1 MKPYLQRMR
10 AIALGWGAVGLVYSS
25 SSILQRQGIV
35 LQESAL
41 DRMIPYDPHG
51 VWLYLSF
58 FVLIPLTYASIELRR
73 VPWLTRAMQLCALVC
88 MMVFMLWPTTLVFPP
103 ITGDSIS
110 DAAMRLLAAGD
121 TTQNCLPSLHGA
133 LTLLCAWALLDRGRP
148 WRSLLAVLWG
158 LGIAYATVQTRRHLS
173 MDLAAG
179 MLLGLI
185 CGYVSQRRWN
195 PRTLKHGTPKLS
207 AVSSAKTAS
216 VEPVA
221 SHTTAMK
228 SPLP

>member
-1 MKPYLQRMR
+1 MKPYLQRMW

-25 SSILQRQGIV
+25 SGILQRQGIV

-41 DRMIPYDPHG
+41 DRMIPYNPHG

-58 FVLIPLTYASIELRR
+58 FVLIPLTYASIELRQLR
-73 VPWLTRAMQLCALVC
+73 WLTRAMQLCAVVC
-88 MMVFMLWPTTLVFPP
+88 MMVFMLWPTTLIFPP
-103 ITGDSIS
+103 INGDSIS

-133 LTLLCAWALLDRGRP
+133 LTLLCAWALLDRCRP

-173 MDLAAG
+173 MDLGAG

-185 CGYVSQRRWN
+185 CGYASQRLSNW
-195 PRTLKHGTPKLS
+195 RTSNHG
-207 AVSSAKTAS
+207 AASSAKTTPAQPAVS
-216 VEPVA
+216 P
-221 SHTTAMK
+221 TTTLK